1 MGAPRHPEPRVQGEH
16 GGGGG
21 PARFGLGG
29 CGDGLC
35 PPPFADPQFVCVFPP
50 SQGEWRPRQIDNP
63 DYKGKWVHPE
73 IDNPE
78 YSPDP
83 HLYAYDSFGVIGLDL
98 WQVGEGEGQRDPPP
112 FSPPPLYPFFNPFPS
127 FRR

>member
-1 MGAPRHPEPRVQGEH
+1 MT
-16 GGGGG
+16 
-21 PARFGLGG
+21 
-29 CGDGLC
+29 
-35 PPPFADPQFVCVFPP
+35 PPPAADPLVPP
-50 SQGEWRPRQIDNP
+50 QGEWRPRQIDNP

-98 WQVGEGEGQRDPPP
+98 WQVRGGDKP
-112 FSPPPLYPFFNPFPS
+112 SPKFLCLPS
-127 FRR
+127 